1 MDRIDVVR
9 IKKYNCWSEGEG
21 DFVFRWKTRSLN
33 GHPIRVR
40 IMSNLGE

>member
-9 IKKYNCWSEGEG
+9 INKYNCWGEGES
-21 DFVFRWKTRSLN
+21 DFVFRWITRSLN
-33 GHPIRVR
+33 EHPIRFR